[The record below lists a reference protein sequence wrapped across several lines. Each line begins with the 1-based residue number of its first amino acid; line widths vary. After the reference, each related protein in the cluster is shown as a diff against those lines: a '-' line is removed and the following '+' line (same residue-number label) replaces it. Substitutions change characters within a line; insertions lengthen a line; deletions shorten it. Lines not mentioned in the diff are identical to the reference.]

1 MVKETRETLIATL
14 REAEVKHTPEQIVD
28 IRRTRDGRVIFLENG
43 HSWAGLRHIITRHEE
58 DFVRSGI
65 VREDIAHAV
74 MTAVT
79 EGEIVGMQGNRPVY
93 EVSYKGQQQ
102 LIAVTVSNNGYIVGA
117 NPASLA

>member
-14 REAEVKHTPEQIVD
+14 REAGVKHTPEQIVD

-79 EGEIVGMQGNRPVY
+79 EGKIVGMQGNRPVY
-93 EVSYKGQQQ
+93 EVSYKGQEQ